1 MSKFLL
7 VLIACFMV
15 IGGSAYSE
23 TVPDKF
29 ADETLKEYVGKGFP
43 QAHPMCNF
51 QSTERV
57 PITLTPQD
65 TVTSKAG
72 VDGTTIKL
80 LVKDNIFY
88 RGKLLVSRG
97 TSATAKVEIVATQGM
112 NGIPA
117 MIVVD
122 RVEIP
127 GLDSAKMK
135 SYFVK
140 KGLNLTYLVLPIKWV
155 LTPFPPTGS
164 LANFII
170 GGPTK
175 LSPKNEVTIYY
186 YPDWECPKNI

>member
-1 MSKFLL
+1 MNKFLSG
-7 VLIACFMV
+7 LILSFFALAGM
-15 IGGSAYSE
+15 GAAYSE
-23 TVPDKF
+23 TLEDNLQKYIG
-29 ADETLKEYVGKGFP
+29 AELP
-43 QAHPMCNF
+43 QANPMCNF
-51 QSTERV
+51 QSTDRV
-57 PITLTPQD
+57 PITMTPQE
-65 TVTSKAG
+65 TITSKDG

-80 LVKDNIFY
+80 KVKNNIFY

-97 TSATAKVEIVATQGM
+97 TLATAKIEIVATQGM

-117 MIVVD
+117 MIIVD
-122 RVEIP
+122 RFEIP

-164 LANFII
+164 LANFVI

-175 LSPKNEVTIYY
+175 ISPKTDVTIYY
-186 YPDWECPKNI
+186 YPDWECK

>member
-1 MSKFLL
+1 MNKVLSVLL
-7 VLIACFMV
+7 ICFAVLAGMGTAYCDV
-15 IGGSAYSE
+15 LEDNLQQYIGSELPSAN
-23 TVPDKF
+23 
-29 ADETLKEYVGKGFP
+29 
-43 QAHPMCNF
+43 PMCNF
-51 QSTERV
+51 QSTDRV
-57 PITLTPQD
+57 PITMTPQE

-80 LVKDNIFY
+80 RVKNNIFY

-97 TSATAKVEIVATQGM
+97 TIATAKVEIVATQGM

-117 MIVVD
+117 MIIVD
-122 RVEIP
+122 RFEIP

-164 LANFII
+164 LANFVI

-175 LSPKNEVTIYY
+175 ISPKTDVTIYY
-186 YPDWECPKNI
+186 YPDWECQ